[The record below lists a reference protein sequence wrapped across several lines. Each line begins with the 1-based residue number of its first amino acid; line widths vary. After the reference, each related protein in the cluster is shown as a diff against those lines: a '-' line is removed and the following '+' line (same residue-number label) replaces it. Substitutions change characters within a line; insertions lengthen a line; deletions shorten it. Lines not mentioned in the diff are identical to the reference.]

1 MMMRMGPNSV
11 RYWTIVAVVSADAP
25 AAWAK
30 AGVMKM
36 VVLRHERPPSAVAA
50 GYTGGGA
57 KAMGGGVARGRRQV
71 GRGSLLLET
80 RAWVRLPS
88 GKRLDL
94 LHPTP
99 FDWDDGDLAIGLA
112 RTYRWG
118 GHSAW
123 PLPLSVAQHSLL
135 VLAMYRRAA
144 RSDPAAELRELLHDA
159 DEGLLGFD
167 CISVVKPFL
176 GEAFRALTVDL
187 QRAVA
192 IRYRVAAFDPAA
204 LKAHKRADRI
214 AAASEAMHV
223 VGWTRAE
230 VRHTLRIPFEPLA
243 ADPLVPIYGGT
254 PWEPW
259 PPASAAERFLAE
271 LQTLCRARV

>member
-1 MMMRMGPNSV
+1 
-11 RYWTIVAVVSADAP
+11 
-25 AAWAK
+25 
-30 AGVMKM
+30 M
-36 VVLRHERPPSAVAA
+36 V
-50 GYTGGGA
+50 T
-57 KAMGGGVARGRRQV
+57 
-71 GRGSLLLET
+71 ET

-99 FDWDDGDLAIGLA
+99 FDWDDADLAISLS

-123 PLPLSVAQHSLL
+123 PMPLSVAQHSLA
-135 VLAMYRRAA
+135 VLAMHRAKARRREASA
-144 RSDPAAELRELLHDA
+144 DLRELLHDA

-176 GEAFRALTVDL
+176 GDTFRALTADL

-192 IRYRVAAFDPAA
+192 LRYGVKPFAPAES
-204 LKAHKRADRI
+204 KSHKILDRI
-214 AAASEAMHV
+214 AAASEAVHV
-223 VGWTRAE
+223 VGWTRDE
-230 VRHTLRIPFEPLA
+230 VRSTLRIPFEPLA
-243 ADPLVPIYGGT
+243 EDPLAPVYGGT

-259 PPASAAERFLAE
+259 PPSLAAERFLGE
-271 LQTLCRARV
+271 LEALQRMRR

>member
-1 MMMRMGPNSV
+1 MR
-11 RYWTIVAVVSADAP
+11 TD
-25 AAWAK
+25 
-30 AGVMKM
+30 
-36 VVLRHERPPSAVAA
+36 
-50 GYTGGGA
+50 
-57 KAMGGGVARGRRQV
+57 
-71 GRGSLLLET
+71 T

-99 FDWDDGDLAIGLA
+99 FDWDDADLAIGLA

-135 VLAMYRRAA
+135 VLAMHRGTA
-144 RSDPAAELRELLHDA
+144 RHSDPVAERRELLHDA

-176 GEAFRALTVDL
+176 GDAFRALTADL

-192 IRYRVAAFDPAA
+192 LRYGSKAFTPAEQ
-204 LKAHKRADRI
+204 KAHKRADRV
-214 AAASEAMHV
+214 AAASEAVHV
-223 VGWTRAE
+223 VGWTREE
-230 VRHTLRIPFEPLA
+230 VRSTLRIPFEPLA
-243 ADPLVPIYGGT
+243 DDPLVAVYGGT
-254 PWEPW
+254 AWEPW
-259 PPASAAERFLAE
+259 PPALAADRFLAE
-271 LQTLCRARV
+271 LQLLCRTAR

>member
-1 MMMRMGPNSV
+1 MIG
-11 RYWTIVAVVSADAP
+11 AP
-25 AAWAK
+25 
-30 AGVMKM
+30 
-36 VVLRHERPPSAVAA
+36 
-50 GYTGGGA
+50 
-57 KAMGGGVARGRRQV
+57 
-71 GRGSLLLET
+71 

-99 FDWDDGDLAIGLA
+99 FDWDDADLAIGLA

-135 VLAMYRRAA
+135 VLALHRQMASGRVTRA
-144 RSDPAAELRELLHDA
+144 SPASRKRALHDDAPTQLRELLHDA

-187 QRAVA
+187 GHAVA
-192 IRYRVAAFDPAA
+192 VRYGLKPFSPAEYR
-204 LKAHKRADRI
+204 AHKKLDRV

-223 VGWTRAE
+223 VGWTREE
-230 VRHTLRIPFEPLA
+230 VRTTLRIPFEPLT
-243 ADPLVPIYGGT
+243 ADPLAAFYEEM
-254 PWEPW
+254 PWRPW
-259 PPASAAERFLAE
+259 PPDCAAERFLAE
-271 LQTLCRARV
+271 LRALARTP